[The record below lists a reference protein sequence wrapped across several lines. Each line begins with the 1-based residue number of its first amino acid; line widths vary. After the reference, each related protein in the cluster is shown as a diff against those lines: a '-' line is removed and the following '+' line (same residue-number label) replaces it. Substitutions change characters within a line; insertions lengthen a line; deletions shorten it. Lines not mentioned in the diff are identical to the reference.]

1 VSPDA
6 LKIAGITKRYGLVQ
20 VLQDVDF
27 SVRHGEIHALL
38 GTNGAGKSTLLKI
51 VAGAITA
58 DAGTIS
64 VDGQPVVLDSV
75 AHSRAA
81 GIGIA
86 HQELV
91 LAENLTVAENI
102 FVGTARHGVRG
113 FVSRS
118 RLVRLA
124 QPYLDEVG
132 FRRSASTVIGQLGI
146 ADRQLVEI
154 ARLLAQN
161 PAVLLL
167 DEPTSALAEDEA
179 ERLFEILRALRAE
192 GRAIVFVSHRLREV
206 TALADRVTV
215 LNGGRTTTA
224 TAVTDDGDEH
234 QRLVRLMLGE
244 QAPSVPSGGAGREPS
259 AINSVE
265 PVLIARELTTKGHL
279 ISIDL
284 AMRPGEILGV
294 IGLKGSGRSTLART
308 LFGLHPIDSGELTIA
323 GRRVTTTLSPR
334 LALRLG
340 VAFIPEDR
348 QREGIVALLS
358 VASNIN
364 LSSRADSQRFSFVL
378 PRAIARKARKYQQA
392 LGITAAYGEGPAG
405 WLSGGN
411 QQKIVLARALSTRA
425 RVLLLDDPTRG
436 VDVGAKADIHRLIAE
451 QAASGVAV
459 LLISSEFDEVFALSD
474 RVIALRNGRLLIE
487 RELRTQDDQ
496 SEVLRAVYDHHEVA

>member
-1 VSPDA
+1 VSHDA
-6 LKIAGITKRYGLVQ
+6 LQIAGITKRYGSVE
-20 VLQDVDF
+20 VLRSVNF

-58 DAGTIS
+58 DSGTIS

-75 AHSRAA
+75 AQSRAA
-81 GIGIA
+81 GVGIV

-113 FVSRS
+113 FVSRN

-132 FRRSASTVIGQLGI
+132 FRRSASTVVGQLGI

-167 DEPTSALAEDEA
+167 DEPTSALADDEA
-179 ERLFEILRALRAE
+179 ERLFEILRALRTE

-215 LNGGRTTTA
+215 LNGGRSTTA
-224 TAVTDDGDEH
+224 TAVTDEGDQH
-234 QRLVRLMLGE
+234 RRLVRLMLGE
-244 QAPSVPSGGAGREPS
+244 QAPTVTSVGADREPS

-265 PVLIARELTTKGHL
+265 PVLTATALTTKGHL
-279 ISIDL
+279 DSIDL
-284 AMRPGEILGV
+284 ALRPGEVLGV

-308 LFGLHPIDSGELTIA
+308 LFGLYPIDSGELTIA

-358 VASNIN
+358 VVSNIN
-364 LSSRADSQRFSFVL
+364 LSSRADSQRFSFVS
-378 PRAIARKARKYQQA
+378 PQAIARKARRFQQA
-392 LGITAAYGEGPAG
+392 LGITAAYSGGPAG

-411 QQKIVLARALSTRA
+411 QQKIVLARALATRA

-436 VDVGAKADIHRLIAE
+436 VDVGAKAEIHRLIAE

-474 RVIALRNGRLLIE
+474 RVMALRNGRLLIE
-487 RELRTQDDQ
+487 RELRIQDDQ